1 LAAKLFLVV
10 RVISIAKKVMGTT
23 LQQQQQRLRI
33 KMRLE
38 KELTTL
44 NKFSEIYMKLCN

>member
-23 LQQQQQRLRI
+23 LQQQQRLRI